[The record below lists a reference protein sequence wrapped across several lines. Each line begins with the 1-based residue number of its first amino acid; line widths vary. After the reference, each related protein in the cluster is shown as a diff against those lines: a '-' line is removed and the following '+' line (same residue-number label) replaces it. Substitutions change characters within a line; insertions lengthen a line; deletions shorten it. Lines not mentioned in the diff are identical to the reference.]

1 MDSPET
7 FRAVSVVLAWIYLI
21 VLAGIMF
28 AIFYVIMR
36 AKDLW
41 AVSNR
46 IGFVKFGVRFHSKRP
61 ILVFLGWFFVLRF
74 LLALNLSLTGIMPQL
89 ASAIVF
95 CVLVVASFVI
105 CVVNRLFRSVWLF
118 LAMCVMELFLV
129 YIGVQVVVEAVIGTK
144 DIFGILFMVV
154 FVLSQ
159 LVAFVLVVIDMVIR
173 IMRCCKAN
181 KASDD
186 DKEAKTAT
194 KLRRDLGEED
204 YFGLD

>member
-1 MDSPET
+1 MVT
-7 FRAVSVVLAWIYLI
+7 
-21 VLAGIMF
+21 
-28 AIFYVIMR
+28 
-36 AKDLW
+36 
-41 AVSNR
+41 
-46 IGFVKFGVRFHSKRP
+46 
-61 ILVFLGWFFVLRF
+61 
-74 LLALNLSLTGIMPQL
+74 
-89 ASAIVF
+89 
-95 CVLVVASFVI
+95 SFVI

-118 LAMCVMELFLV
+118 MAMCVMELFLV

-173 IMRCCKAN
+173 IMRCCRAN
-181 KASDD
+181 KTSDN